1 LDSSVGFYHITDM
14 EENNEQ
20 LTSEVVTDLEVAN
33 KLIKLYQSS
42 KDRKIDFDLTLKKV
56 RQLLQV
62 KTCYYTGV
70 PFEEDGPLSR
80 SVDRVDSSLGYV
92 DDNVVACTVDIN
104 GKKANLTNEE
114 IELLYTKLKQWN
126 KVKTARK
133 S

>member
-1 LDSSVGFYHITDM
+1 MNM
-14 EENNEQ
+14 ENEMIEAKDQ
-20 LTSEVVTDLEVAN
+20 TKPEVVTDLDVAN
-33 KLIKLYQSS
+33 KLIKLYQSA
-42 KDRKIDFDLTLKKV
+42 KDRNIEFDLTLKKV

-70 PFEEDGPLSR
+70 EFDETGPRAR
-80 SVDRVDSSLGYV
+80 SIDRVDSNLGYV

-114 IELLYTKLKQWN
+114 IEMLYTKLKQWH
-126 KVKTARK
+126 KAKTAKK

>member
-1 LDSSVGFYHITDM
+1 M
-14 EENNEQ
+14 EETNEIV
-20 LTSEVVTDLEVAN
+20 TSEIVTDLEVAN

-42 KDRKIDFDLTLKKV
+42 KDRNIEFDLTLRKV
-56 RQLLQV
+56 RQLLQA

-70 PFEEDGPLSR
+70 PFEENGPLSR
-80 SVDRVDSSLGYV
+80 SIDRVDSSLGYV

-114 IELLYTKLKQWN
+114 IELLYTKLKQWHKAKAN
-126 KVKTARK
+126 KK